1 MGSPATT
8 LRIGGIARIVYGVLA
23 LLFPRRMFAASG
35 LGEPD
40 PDVRYFN
47 ALFGG
52 RDIVVGL
59 WILKALREGDEDL
72 ALRANVGCE
81 AMDSLALAQ
90 EIRLRG
96 GLDRDDRGPRV
107 QRRRLAELARRPAPP
122 RLRPLA
128 PPPAPFI
135 LGT

>member
-1 MGSPATT
+1 MGAPATT

-72 ALRANVGCE
+72 ALQANVGCE

-96 GLDRDDRGPRV
+96 GLDRATIAGLAFNV
-107 QRRRLAELARRPAPP
+107 VGWLSWLGVLRRR
-122 RLRPLA
+122 
-128 PPPAPFI
+128 
-135 LGT
+135 G

>member
-1 MGSPATT
+1 VGSPATT

-23 LLFPRRMFAASG
+23 LLFPRRMFVASG

-72 ALRANVGCE
+72 ALQANVGCE

-96 GLDRDDRGPRV
+96 GFDRATIGGLAFNV
-107 QRRRLAELARRPAPP
+107 VGWLSWLGVVRRR
-122 RLRPLA
+122 
-128 PPPAPFI
+128 
-135 LGT
+135 G

>member
-1 MGSPATT
+1 MGAPATT

-72 ALRANVGCE
+72 ALQANVGCE
-81 AMDSLALAQ
+81 AMDSLELAQ

-96 GLDRDDRGPRV
+96 GFDRATVAGLAFNV
-107 QRRRLAELARRPAPP
+107 VGWLSWLGVLRRR
-122 RLRPLA
+122 
-128 PPPAPFI
+128 
-135 LGT
+135 G

>member
-1 MGSPATT
+1 VGSPATT
-8 LRIGGIARIVYGVLA
+8 LRFGGIARIVYGVLA

-52 RDIVVGL
+52 RDIVV
-59 WILKALREGDEDL
+59 
-72 ALRANVGCE
+72 
-81 AMDSLALAQ
+81 DSPA
-90 EIRLRG
+90 RRVRP
-96 GLDRDDRGPRV
+96 RDGRGPRV
-107 QRRRLAELARRPAPP
+107 QRRRLAELARRPAQA
-122 RLRPLA
+122 RLTRLA

-135 LGT
+135 LGA